1 MMKTAS
7 LTDAKNDLS
16 RLVERARRGERVR
29 ILVRG
34 VPAADLVPVGA
45 DAPPASDGWTEAEL
59 QELERKGV
67 IRRGRGGFPSELSRP
82 GPRVRNGSAVQALL
96 DERRKGR

>member
-1 MMKTAS
+1 MKVAN

-34 VPAADLVPVGA
+34 VPAADLVPVERDPA
-45 DAPPASDGWTEAEL
+45 DSGWEEAEL
-59 QELERKGV
+59 AELERRGV
-67 IRRGRGGFPSELSRP
+67 IRRGPGGIPPALARP
-82 GPRVRNGSAVQALL
+82 GPRVKGGGAVAVLL
-96 DERRKGR
+96 EERRGGR

>member
-1 MMKTAS
+1 MKVAN

-34 VPAADLVPVGA
+34 VPAADLVAVEVGSGEA
-45 DAPPASDGWTEAEL
+45 GGEEAEL
-59 QELERKGV
+59 AELEKRGV
-67 IRRGRGGFPSELSRP
+67 IRRGAGGVPAALTRP
-82 GPRVRNGSAVQALL
+82 GPRVKGGRAIAALL
-96 DERRKGR
+96 DERRRGR